1 MWLAIAESNPALGD
15 MLAFAAQRRGHQA
28 VCVAAPERLLSN
40 LPFPPAV
47 VIAGFETLDTPA
59 YQRIEQLRAG
69 HADAVLFVTS
79 EEFSARDHSQLLAL
93 GVNDLIHTPYNPFDL
108 LARAEAWCNAAARS
122 RPPGEALRLADL
134 EVDLGRYFASK
145 NGTPVVLTKLELRL
159 LYCLCEHHPH
169 LVPMERLLSF
179 GWDPTD
185 DPDPTLVKTHI
196 SHIRHKLAAAGG
208 VPFDIRSRQTVGY
221 VLATGAEAG
230 AAPAADMVSTAV

>member
-1 MWLAIAESNPALGD
+1 MWLAIAESNAALGD

-28 VCVAAPERLLSN
+28 VCVSAPERLLAN

-47 VIAGFETLDTPA
+47 VVAGFESLDEAA
-59 YQRIEQLRAG
+59 YRRIEQLRAG
-69 HADAVLFVTS
+69 HPDAVLLITS
-79 EEFSARDHSQLLAL
+79 ERFSSRDHSNLLAL
-93 GVNDLIHTPYNPFDL
+93 GVNDLILTPYDPFAL
-108 LARAEAWCNAAARS
+108 LARAEAWCNAAAKS

-134 EVDLGRYFASK
+134 EVDLGRYFAGK

-179 GWDPTD
+179 GWDPED

-196 SHIRHKLAAAGG
+196 SHIRHKLSAAGG
-208 VPFDIRSRQTVGY
+208 VPFDIKSRQTVGY
-221 VLATGAEAG
+221 VLVTGAEGEAS
-230 AAPAADMVSTAV
+230 PAADALSTAV